1 MFKKYFPAIVFFIG
15 YIFVSMG
22 MTLLGPIIPHLIFQY
37 NLTYTSTGLIA
48 GITYIGGAFSFIG
61 GFIASTVGYFW
72 LTILSLLFM
81 SIGLTIFP
89 LTIPTIFMYLSYFLL
104 GVGSGFFETAAN
116 PLIAKIY
123 SKRKGMFLNIIHVG
137 WNIGAFIGPLLI
149 GISFIENISWRYVYF
164 ISSILLLIEILLLL
178 SLKKYVVSDRVE
190 IKPIFRNKKSYK
202 REVLLFLPIAI
213 GMFLYLGCEQAINVW
228 LPTLIKYRG
237 GSEFLSSISI
247 AVFWITIGIGRIVWS
262 PLIDNFGY
270 SRSLKIT
277 TLGILVFSVLGTIQ
291 SDPFI
296 SLILWGISGLMFA
309 PMFPTIY
316 ALCIDVCR
324 KYTGLFSGLLFSIG
338 IIGSFILSSL
348 MGVVIDIWDVNT
360 AFLLTVF
367 FSALSFILF
376 LIIDKIL

>member
-1 MFKKYFPAIVFFIG
+1 MFKKYFPAIVLFVG
-15 YIFVSMG
+15 YIFVSIG
-22 MTLLGPIIPHLIFQY
+22 MTLLGPIIPHLISQY

-89 LTIPTIFMYLSYFLL
+89 LTVPTIFMYLSYFLL
-104 GVGSGFFETAAN
+104 GVGSGFFETAVN

-123 SKRKGMFLNIIHVG
+123 FKRKGMLLNIIHVG
-137 WNIGAFIGPLLI
+137 WNVGAFIGPLFI
-149 GISFIENISWRYVYF
+149 GITFIENISWRYVYF

-178 SLKKYVVSDRVE
+178 SLKKYVVSDRVD
-190 IKPIFRNKKSYK
+190 IKPMFRDKKSYK

-213 GMFLYLGCEQAINVW
+213 GMFLYLGCEQAINIW
-228 LPTLIKYRG
+228 LPTLIKYKG
-237 GSEFLSSISI
+237 GSEIISSISI
-247 AVFWITIGIGRIVWS
+247 AVFWITIGIGRIIWS
-262 PLIDNFGY
+262 PIIDSFGY

-277 TLGILVFSVLGTIQ
+277 TLGILIFSILGTLQ

-296 SLILWGISGLMFA
+296 SLVLWGISGLMFA

-316 ALCIDVCR
+316 ALCIDICR

-338 IIGSFILSSL
+338 IIGSFTLSSL
-348 MGVVIDIWDVNT
+348 MGVVIDIWDAHI
-360 AFLLTVF
+360 AFLLIVF
-367 FSALSFILF
+367 FSTLSFILF
-376 LIIDKIL
+376 LIINKIL